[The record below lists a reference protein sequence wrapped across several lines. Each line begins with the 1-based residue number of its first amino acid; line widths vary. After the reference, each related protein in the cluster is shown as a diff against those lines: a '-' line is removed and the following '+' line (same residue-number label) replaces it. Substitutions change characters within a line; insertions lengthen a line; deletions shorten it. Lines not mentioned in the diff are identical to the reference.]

1 VSKKGD
7 FLMIRFG
14 VIGAGKI
21 AQTFSTA
28 MPHTNGILYAIA
40 SRNLDKAISYQEQY
54 GYEKAYGSYEA
65 MLKDPLVDCVYIATP
80 HGLHFEHMMLA
91 LDYGK
96 HILCEKSF
104 TLNASQAK
112 AVFEK
117 ARKSNVFVMEAMWTK
132 YLPVILETKRLIDQ
146 GLIGH
151 LQKMDVS
158 FGFDAQHRR
167 GSRLFDP
174 AMGGGALLDIGV
186 YVMTIAT
193 YFLGIPVHMNSTVQ
207 LDSTNG
213 FDLSED
219 IHLHYP
225 HANAHL
231 KCSLLE
237 KLDNMCTLTG
247 TNGHVEIDDFWK
259 AEHAKIFNQHHEL
272 IQEIHIP
279 HPINGFEYQIQ
290 GVIDAINNHQLESTV
305 ITHQATLDVME
316 LMDKLR
322 TSWGLRFPN
331 E

>member
-1 VSKKGD
+1 
-7 FLMIRFG
+7 MIRFG

-21 AQTFSTA
+21 AQTFSNA
-28 MPHTNGILYAIA
+28 MPHTSGILYAIS
-40 SRNLDKAISYQEQY
+40 SRNLDKARSYQEQF

-65 MLKDPLVDCVYIATP
+65 MLADPLVDCVYIATP

-112 AVFEK
+112 AVFDK
-117 ARKSNVFVMEAMWTK
+117 AKTKHVFVMEAMWTK
-132 YLPVILETKRLIDQ
+132 YLPVIQETKKVIDQ
-146 GLIGH
+146 GLIGS
-151 LQKMDVS
+151 LVKMDVS
-158 FGFDAQHRR
+158 FGFDAEHRR

-193 YFLGIPVHMNSTVQ
+193 YFLGIPHAMNSSAM
-207 LDSTNG
+207 LDDSNG

-219 IHLHYP
+219 IHLEYP
-225 HANAHL
+225 NAQAHL
-231 KCSLLE
+231 RCSLSE
-237 KLDNMCTLTG
+237 KLDNICTLTG
-247 TNGHVEIDDFWK
+247 TKGRIEIIDFWR
-259 AEHAKIFNQHHEL
+259 AEHAFIYDLHQRL

-290 GVIDAINNHQLESTV
+290 GVIDAITHHQKESSV
-305 ITHQATLDVME
+305 VTHQATLEVMQ
-316 LMDKLR
+316 LMDQLR
-322 TSWGLRFPN
+322 TSWGLIFPN